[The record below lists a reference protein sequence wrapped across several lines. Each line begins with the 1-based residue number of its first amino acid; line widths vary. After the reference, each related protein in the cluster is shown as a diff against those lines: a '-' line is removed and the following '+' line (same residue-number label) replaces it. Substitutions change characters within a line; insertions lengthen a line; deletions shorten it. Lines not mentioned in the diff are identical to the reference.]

1 MPRRSELLLNNFIY
15 HIYNRGVQKNDIFL
29 ANRDY
34 QRFLDTLFYYLYYD
48 YPYSLFLQLKKEARQ
63 NQRESEFL
71 ENFEAI
77 HKRKVPIT
85 DLIAYCL
92 MPNHYH
98 LILEQKVEQGVRELM
113 QRLGSS
119 YSHYFNIIYE
129 KSGSLFQGRFKNVLV
144 ENEKQLLYL
153 SKYIHVNPLAANL
166 VELDS
171 LFDYPWSSLG
181 DYLNEKTG
189 DEIVKAKIVMQFKNK
204 EKDYQKYLTE
214 TIKEEFVHQLGGLTI
229 DDDFSW
235 Y

>member
-34 QRFLDTLFYYLYYD
+34 QRFLDTLFYYLCYD
-48 YPYSLFLQLKKEARQ
+48 CPYSLFLQLKKEARQ

-71 ENFEAI
+71 ESFEAI
-77 HKRKVPIT
+77 HKRKVPIA

-113 QRLGSS
+113 QKLGSS

-144 ENEKQLLYL
+144 KDEKQLLYL
-153 SKYIHVNPLAANL
+153 SKYVHINPLVANL
-166 VELDS
+166 VKVDS
-171 LFDYPWSSLG
+171 LFDYRWLSLG
-181 DYLNEKTG
+181 EYLKRGTSEI
-189 DEIVKAKIVMQFKNK
+189 IVKTKILMQFKDGA
-204 EKDYQKYLTE
+204 EGYRQYLTE
-214 TIKEEFVHQLGGLTI
+214 TIKEEFVQQVEGLTI
-229 DDDFSW
+229 DDDFDW